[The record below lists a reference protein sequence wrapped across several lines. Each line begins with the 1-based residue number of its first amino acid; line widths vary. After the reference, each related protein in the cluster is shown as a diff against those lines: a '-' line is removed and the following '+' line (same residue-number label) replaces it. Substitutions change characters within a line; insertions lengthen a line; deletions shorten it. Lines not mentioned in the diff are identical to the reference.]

1 MTDKTDE
8 TGKGPL
14 RPGDAP
20 RRPYATIDLRASA
33 GGRDGGPSAAAGSA
47 KPEAG
52 GTSRLWP
59 TPEWLATAWTAV
71 AGWLTTVRIG
81 ALGMVRSDGF
91 LSHAAAGVAGAALT
105 LAVASALGL
114 FAGGQRG
121 ERASPDVAARLA
133 AVEKT
138 LQRPAAPP
146 DGLTAKLA
154 AAETRLAKLEE
165 QAQALQ
171 GRVAA
176 DLKSI
181 DARIAAAGVTERL
194 AKLEAALAAL
204 SREDKSARIANVEK
218 LAGEAS
224 EAKSASARVERELA
238 GLKSEAASLR
248 QSLEGLQGSVE
259 ERLKD
264 AAKAADLAP
273 VLAKLAAFERDLR
286 TIVKTEGDRA
296 VSAQQVL
303 LSLEIANLKRALE
316 RGHSYARELDAAK
329 ITAGGSI
336 DLAPLE
342 RYSRTGVPTLGALTQ
357 EFKRVANAAADAE
370 NEPADAGVLDRLM
383 AGARSIVRLRKAR
396 YEADDA
402 SVEATLARMEL
413 ALQEGNVGEVLAQGK
428 RLPAKAARAAED
440 WLRRL
445 EARHAADRKLADIEA
460 TLKASLTGLPPPEA
474 KR

>member
-1 MTDKTDE
+1 V
-8 TGKGPL
+8 
-14 RPGDAP
+14 
-20 RRPYATIDLRASA
+20 
-33 GGRDGGPSAAAGSA
+33 
-47 KPEAG
+47 
-52 GTSRLWP
+52 
-59 TPEWLATAWTAV
+59 AWTAV
-71 AGWLTTVRIG
+71 AGWLTTVRIW
-81 ALGMVRSDGF
+81 ALGLARGNGL

-105 LAVASALGL
+105 LAVAALLGL
-114 FAGGQRG
+114 LAAGQRA
-121 ERASPDVAARLA
+121 ERISPDVAARLA
-133 AVEKT
+133 AVEKA
-138 LQRPAAPP
+138 LQRPTAPP

-154 AAETRLAKLEE
+154 AAETRLSKLEQ

-171 GRVAA
+171 GKLAA
-176 DLKSI
+176 DLESI
-181 DARIAAAGVTERL
+181 DARIAATGVTERL

-204 SREDKSARIANVEK
+204 SGEDRSARFADVEK
-218 LAGEAS
+218 LVGEAS
-224 EAKSASARVERELA
+224 EAKSASVRVERDLA
-238 GLKSEAASLR
+238 GLRSEAASLR
-248 QSLEGLQGSVE
+248 QSLEGLKGSVE

-273 VLAKLAAFERDLR
+273 VLARLAAFERDLR
-286 TIVKTEGDRA
+286 AVVKTEGDRA

-329 ITAGGSI
+329 ATAGASV
-336 DLAPLE
+336 DLTALE
-342 RYSRTGVPTLGALTQ
+342 RYSRSGVPPLAALMQ

-370 NEPADAGVLDRLM
+370 NEQADAGVLDRLI

-413 ALQEGNVGEVLAQGK
+413 ALHEGNVGEVLAQGK
-428 RLPAKAARAAED
+428 RLPPKAARAAED

-445 EARHAADRKLADIEA
+445 EARHTADRRLADIEA
-460 TLKASLTGLPPPEA
+460 SLKASLTGVPPPEP

>member
-1 MTDKTDE
+1 MTDNTDE
-8 TGKGPL
+8 TGKGRL

-20 RRPYATIDLRASA
+20 RRPYATIDLKGTAV
-33 GGRDGGPSAAAGSA
+33 GKDGGPSVTLGAA
-47 KPEAG
+47 KPEAKG
-52 GTSRLWP
+52 APWWP
-59 TPEWLATAWTAV
+59 RPAWLAAIWTAI
-71 AGWLTTVRIG
+71 AGWLTTVRIW
-81 ALGMVRSDGF
+81 ALGIVRGNGL
-91 LSHAAAGVAGAALT
+91 LSHAAAGVAGAVLT
-105 LAVASALGL
+105 LAVGSALGL

-121 ERASPDVAARLA
+121 ERALPDIAARLA

-138 LQRPAAPP
+138 LQRPAARP

-154 AAETRLAKLEE
+154 AAESRLGKLEE
-165 QAQALQ
+165 QTQALQ
-171 GRVAA
+171 GKVAGE
-176 DLKSI
+176 LKSI
-181 DARIAAAGVTERL
+181 DVRIAAAGITERL
-194 AKLEAALAAL
+194 AKLEATLAAL
-204 SREDKSARIANVEK
+204 SGEDKSARFADVEK
-218 LAGEAS
+218 LVGEAS
-224 EAKSASARVERELA
+224 EAKSASARVERDLA
-238 GLKSEAASLR
+238 GVRSEAASLR
-248 QSLEGLQGSVE
+248 QSLEVLKGSVE

-273 VLAKLAAFERDLR
+273 VLARLAAFERDLR
-286 TIVKTEGDRA
+286 AVVKTEGDRA

-329 ITAGGSI
+329 TTAGGSI

-370 NEPADAGVLDRLM
+370 NEQADAGVLDRLL

-396 YEADDA
+396 YDAEDA

-460 TLKASLTGLPPPEA
+460 TLKASLTSPPPPEA